1 MKTIFK
7 SILLILPAM
16 LMTGCLGLHQ
26 LTVTPTVTLDKGNF
40 KFVRYVEAEEESIY
54 ILGIGG
60 MGAGQAGKNAY
71 SKLVE
76 KAHLKKNQAI
86 ANVSY
91 RRNNNMYFPMG
102 FFYTRVTTVVSG
114 WVVEFYDENGSF
126 AQVSDSLDIDDAPI
140 LTVDSLTRADGSL
153 APGNLEGEVDAEQ
166 GVTYES
172 DHFCWTTQNPEVD
185 ILEVYYDKGNSVIV
199 LSDESYANEKLTIR
213 TVEGDE
219 YVVKATKRA
228 HYVPGV
234 GSVED
239 GGCKIELKNC
249 DLVFPFS
256 IIHSSDPKKTIVNIS
271 LNN

>member
-7 SILLILPAM
+7 SILLILPAV

-102 FFYTRVTTVVSG
+102 FFYTKVTTVVSG

-140 LTVDSLTRADGSL
+140 LTVDSLARADGSL

-172 DHFCWTTQNPEVD
+172 DKYRWTTQNPDVD
-185 ILEVYYDKGNSVIV
+185 ILKVYYERGNTIIV
-199 LSDESYANEKLTIR
+199 LSDKSYANKELTIK

-219 YVVKATKRA
+219 YVAKAVKRTR
-228 HYVPGV
+228 YRPGV
-234 GSVED
+234 GSVD
-239 GGCKIELKNC
+239 GGGCKIKLKNC
-249 DLVFPFS
+249 DLSFPFS
-256 IIHSSDPKKTIVNIS
+256 IIHPSDTKKTIVDIS
-271 LNN
+271 PKE